1 MNSHVKHR
9 NVCRGLC
16 WGKAANAGNE
26 SFLDGPF
33 HYKSVIW
40 LVVKYSVVQKKSQGK
55 RKLVFWAVGG
65 LVCCFDF
72 FYFFFCCSGAA
83 LLILLKCSP

>member
-1 MNSHVKHR
+1 MFVE
-9 NVCRGLC
+9 GY
-16 WGKAANAGNE
+16 AGE
-26 SFLDGPF
+26 KQLMQAMSFLDGPF

-83 LLILLKCSP
+83 LLILLKCSR